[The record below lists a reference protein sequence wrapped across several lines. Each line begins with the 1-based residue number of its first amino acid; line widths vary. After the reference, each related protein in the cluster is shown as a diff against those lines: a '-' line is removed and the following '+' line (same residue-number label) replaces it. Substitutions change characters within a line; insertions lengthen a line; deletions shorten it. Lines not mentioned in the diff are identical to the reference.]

1 MAIEVRPKF
10 SEVRNLLVII
20 LFRRG
25 DDYRSAAIREMK
37 ALEALLDTLTQ
48 DREKELLS
56 SGRSDVAPENA
67 VASAR
72 GLASAY
78 FRLSL
83 PLSTKVTTVPSY
95 LLLFNLLNSMKTNP
109 KCIRSFSFPF

>member
-1 MAIEVRPKF
+1 MSIEVRPKF

-37 ALEALLDTLTQ
+37 ALEALLDTLT
-48 DREKELLS
+48 REKELLS

-83 PLSTKVTTVPSY
+83 PLSTKVTTVPH
-95 LLLFNLLNSMKTNP
+95 LLLLNLLISMKINQT
-109 KCIRSFSFPF
+109 CISSFSFSF

>member
-1 MAIEVRPKF
+1 MSIEVRPKF

-83 PLSTKVTTVPSY
+83 PLSTKVTTVPH
-95 LLLFNLLNSMKTNP
+95 LLLLNLLISMKINQT
-109 KCIRSFSFPF
+109 CISSFSFSF